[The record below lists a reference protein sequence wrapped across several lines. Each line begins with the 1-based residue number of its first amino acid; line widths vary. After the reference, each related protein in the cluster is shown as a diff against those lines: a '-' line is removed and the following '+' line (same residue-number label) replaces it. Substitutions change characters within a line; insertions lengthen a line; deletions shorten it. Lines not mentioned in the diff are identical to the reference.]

1 MFQINQSPPLRN
13 AAPAEWTP
21 WPQELLIGR
30 IRAHIRKGDAAKER
44 ATQNQKKSEEH
55 YIAAGK
61 YLTELKANYAP
72 SWQAWEDLLRVKVG
86 LSTGRAS
93 ELMQIA
99 DGRKSVQEIR
109 DTTAQRVKALR
120 ATRDAFVTDRR
131 NEGKAKP
138 APIAGTAP
146 SKRMREL
153 TRKLV
158 RDWTENEEEKQR
170 PAGGTENC
178 LVHPGPVLLA
188 FSTLIDSTPESRR
201 TAVATIV
208 RGACPHKF
216 EQLRDAVADIYQ
228 QLAKAGR

>member
-86 LSTGRAS
+86 
-93 ELMQIA
+93 Q
-99 DGRKSVQEIR
+99 IR